1 MTAYRYRGLVLA
13 LFAFGL
19 LGAGSVV
26 RAQGYGGPHG
36 GGEGMYGF
44 AGMER
49 LHDALKL
56 NPQQEALWKK
66 AQETSREAFKKMRAS
81 AQEMREKIRAEID
94 KPGADL
100 KNLQSV
106 EDKLHEQMDATRKQ
120 VRAARLAVYE
130 SLDAG
135 QKEQVRL
142 AIKERMDHGGRMGM
156 HGRRGPQDR
165 GPAQRKESSDAGK
178 S

>member
-1 MTAYRYRGLVLA
+1 MALNRYKGLTFALLTAGLLGSGLVL
-13 LFAFGL
+13 
-19 LGAGSVV
+19 
-26 RAQGYGGPHG
+26 AQGYGGQHRH
-36 GGEGMYGF
+36 GEGMYGF

-49 LHDALKL
+49 LRDALKL

-66 AQETSREAFKKMRAS
+66 AQDTSRETLKKMRAS
-81 AQEMREKIRAEID
+81 MQETHEKIRAEID

-100 KNLQSV
+100 KNIHQI
-106 EDKLHEQMDATRKQ
+106 EDKHREQMDAMRKQ
-120 VRAARLAVYE
+120 MREARLAVYE

-142 AIKERMDHGGRMGM
+142 AIKERMDHGGRRGM
-156 HGRRGPQDR
+156 REHHGSPQDR
-165 GPAQRKESSDAGK
+165 GQKKGSTDAGK